1 MKLLLHDLPEKE
13 AKKLLP
19 NIPKDTIVYSPK
31 QNIHPC
37 IGCFSCWF
45 VTPGYCIIKDDHC
58 NLSESFSKVQEVVI
72 ISKCVYGS
80 YSPYIKNVID
90 RNLSYVLPFFELREG
105 NTRHSPRYENKINFT
120 VHFYGENISQE
131 EKNIAQDLVEANCK
145 NFNSSGSIIRFY
157 DEKLPPKG
165 ITL

>member
-105 NTRHSPRYENKINFT
+105 NTRHTPRYENKINFT
-120 VHFYGENISQE
+120 VHFYGENLSQE
-131 EKNIAQDLVEANCK
+131 EKSIAQDLVDSNCK
-145 NFNSSGSIIRFY
+145 NFNSSGSTIRFY